1 MAGDVNQRVDARAR
15 NCQDNAIHLLYI
27 KGTLLQLPSVNT
39 TSVFPTAARI
49 RFIVTRCVRVCCYHL
64 TSHIE

>member
-39 TSVFPTAARI
+39 TSVFPT
-49 RFIVTRCVRVCCYHL
+49 
-64 TSHIE
+64 